1 MNSSVV
7 SQPLTFLCFVTATTT
22 TVLLT
27 TSNKI
32 WLLQWTRRRR
42 RRREDRGEPCSSS
55 SCRWYT
61 SPCGLC
67 LPGNASK
74 RSRTTGG
81 GMGRRWRRRHWV
93 AADQLRWLRS
103 VCFVQ
108 NKFSLVVNK
117 ANVWQLMYSRMSQRH
132 RIEFKTHP
140 VSLHILLPTLL
151 VFAQLYWTSWIPL
164 S

>member
-1 MNSSVV
+1 MNTSVV
-7 SQPLTFLCFVTATTT
+7 SQPLTFLCFVTTTIT

-32 WLLQWTRRRR
+32 WPLQWARRRR
-42 RRREDRGEPCSSS
+42 RRREDRGEPCSSG
-55 SCRWYT
+55 SCRWYA
-61 SPCGLC
+61 SPCGLY

-117 ANVWQLMYSRMSQRH
+117 ANVWELMHSRMSQRH
-132 RIEFKTHP
+132 RIAFKTHP
-140 VSLHILLPTLL
+140 VYLHILLPILL
-151 VFAQLYWTSWIPL
+151 VFAQLYWTSWILL